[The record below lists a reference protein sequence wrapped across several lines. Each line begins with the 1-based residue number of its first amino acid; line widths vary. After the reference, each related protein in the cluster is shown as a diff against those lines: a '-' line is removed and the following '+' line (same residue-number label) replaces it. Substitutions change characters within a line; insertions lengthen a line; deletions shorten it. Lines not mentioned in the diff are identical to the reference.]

1 MNEDYKN
8 RGMDLKRFTLYFQK
22 KIWIILLLIL
32 VGGMIGAISYRM
44 IRTMKMPV
52 EYESVSKLYIT
63 FNQDENGDVY
73 QYYNGYTWN
82 ELLDTDP
89 ILIAIMNHLTGY
101 EEEEVKD
108 AASAEILSD
117 IRLLTITVKGDS
129 EKMVREIQ
137 AAVEEGLADYADQ
150 SEELRKIVTI
160 RSDMPKRIY
169 WSDDTTKALIAGAIL
184 FGLVSFFVFGFMYV
198 LDDGVYV
205 QAERRYPYKALGIIT
220 RNQKGLQPF
229 VRELKADLLYVMGD
243 SRDML
248 LLDMD
253 GTFLDFEAAEKS
265 AFRTAM
271 IRHGYPAGEREYAV
285 YGKINHGLWEAFERG
300 EIDKPT
306 LLSTRFGRLF
316 EALGIKGDGAAF
328 EREYQALLGEG
339 AQLVEGAEE
348 VLSYLAERYALYV
361 VTNGVERTQRN
372 RLRLSGIDRFMTGI
386 FISGT
391 IGWQK
396 PQKEFF
402 DCCFER
408 IPGLDRSRTLIIGD
422 SLTSD
427 IQGGFNA
434 GIETCW
440 FNPKG
445 KKKPEGFG
453 RTWEKEAHRDFEIGS
468 LYELKEL
475 L

>member
-169 WSDDTTKALIAGAIL
+169 WSDDTTKALIAGAVL

-205 QAERRYPYKALGIIT
+205 QADVERRYPYKALGIMT

-253 GTFLDFEAAEKS
+253 NHGELRQADMDKLLNWEEGGTLGGDKDISGELVWHVRKEDEDEEDEDILPEPKEWKITVFNESDMGEEQCAAIRKNGGVILLIPFGNDVSRKTERMLSFLKNQDCN
-265 AFRTAM
+265 
-271 IRHGYPAGEREYAV
+271 V
-285 YGKINHGLWEAFERG
+285 YGIIVTEADE
-300 EIDKPT
+300 
-306 LLSTRFGRLF
+306 
-316 EALGIKGDGAAF
+316 
-328 EREYQALLGEG
+328 EYLN
-339 AQLVEGAEE
+339 
-348 VLSYLAERYALYV
+348 RYFA
-361 VTNGVERTQRN
+361 
-372 RLRLSGIDRFMTGI
+372 
-386 FISGT
+386 
-391 IGWQK
+391 
-396 PQKEFF
+396 
-402 DCCFER
+402 
-408 IPGLDRSRTLIIGD
+408 
-422 SLTSD
+422 
-427 IQGGFNA
+427 
-434 GIETCW
+434 
-440 FNPKG
+440 
-445 KKKPEGFG
+445 
-453 RTWEKEAHRDFEIGS
+453 
-468 LYELKEL
+468 
-475 L
+475 